1 MFVLA
6 FVLSHISLLPH
17 HPTLNPKHNVTAHS
31 QQQPPSFVTISYA
44 PECLVAFAFA
54 ERWLD
59 REPGNRHDDRSQS
72 SRLYSI
78 LDSLASICVCKGKGE
93 VYAIAIQLQEDGS
106 AGSITLTVAGNNV
119 VPKEVSSHLRKGWQ
133 QLQQIAQSCYK
144 FYSGHGQK
152 YLFQYAE
159 QSPPADDALAAA
171 EPLVSQLLVV
181 LYNTLLRNSLVA

>member
-17 HPTLNPKHNVTAHS
+17 HPTLNPKHNFTAHS

-54 ERWLD
+54 GRWLD

-106 AGSITLTVAGNNV
+106 AGSITLTIGGNND
-119 VPKEVSSHLRKGWQ
+119 VPKKYRRISE
-133 QLQQIAQSCYK
+133 K
-144 FYSGHGQK
+144 FGNNFSRLHRAVTSFTRAMVK
-152 YLFQYAE
+152 NTC
-159 QSPPADDALAAA
+159 S
-171 EPLVSQLLVV
+171 
-181 LYNTLLRNSLVA
+181 NTLNNLRLLMTLSLLPNPWSHSCW